1 MSSVK
6 KEEIFIF
13 ESTDVWSYVKET
25 SMLKICDRGKLRSR
39 IPPVQNKSK
48 EFHLPPSTRK
58 RKKKTDAVDNNY
70 KSIK

>member
-13 ESTDVWSYVKET
+13 KSTDVWSYVKET

-48 EFHLPPSTRK
+48 EFHPPPLYQ
-58 RKKKTDAVDNNY
+58 KKKEKNRCC
-70 KSIK
+70 

>member
-13 ESTDVWSYVKET
+13 KLTVVWSYVKET
-25 SMLKICDRGKLRSR
+25 SMLKICDRGDLRSR
-39 IPPVQNKSK
+39 IPPIQNKSK
-48 EFHLPPSTRK
+48 EFHLPLPEKER
-58 RKKKTDAVDNNY
+58 KKTDAVDNNC